1 MIPNHVA
8 IIMDGNG
15 RWAKNQGLERSKGHL
30 AGSKNLEELIPY
42 IFSKGIKVLSLY
54 AFSTENFKR
63 DKKEVDYLMNLFVKV
78 LKKQFKTFQEN
89 KIKVVFS
96 KRKEGLP
103 DSLEKLISK
112 IEKEN
117 VINPDYILNI
127 CINYSGSWEIVDTTK
142 KICNQVINKE
152 INIDDIDI
160 TYFMKNLYQD
170 LPAIDLLIRTSGEYR
185 LSNFMLFSL
194 AYSEL
199 YFTKTFF
206 PDFSKK
212 EFDEALESYQKR
224 DRRFGL
230 VS

>member
-1 MIPNHVA
+1 MIPEHVA

-42 IFSKGIKVLSLY
+42 IFSKGVKVLSLY

-89 KIKVVFS
+89 KIKVVFY

-117 VINPDYILNI
+117 VFNPDYILNI